1 MAVAS
6 ASIAMVSRHRGGDRT
21 VVDVDHSGE
30 PRPDDSP
37 GESVDD
43 SIEGLATAW
52 LESERTAVAVGNAN
66 NTEERA
72 RLASAAYDAAVASA
86 TPEELLLAWQAAQAT
101 AGRAEMGS
109 KAWAEAR
116 EVAELL
122 RVEYLAART

>member
-1 MAVAS
+1 
-6 ASIAMVSRHRGGDRT
+6 MVSRCSSGDRG
-21 VVDVDHSGE
+21 VADVDDPGE
-30 PRPDDSP
+30 PRPDDSS
-37 GESVDD
+37 GESADR
-43 SIEGLATAW
+43 SIEGLAATW

-72 RLASAAYDAAVASA
+72 RLASAAYDASVAAA
-86 TPEELLLAWQAAQAT
+86 TSEELLLAWRAAEAS
-101 AGRAEMGS
+101 AAKAEMGS

>member
-1 MAVAS
+1 M
-6 ASIAMVSRHRGGDRT
+6 INRHRGGDRS
-21 VVDVDHSGE
+21 VADVDDPGE
-30 PRPDDSP
+30 PRPDDSA
-37 GESVDD
+37 GESADDSADD
-43 SIEGLATAW
+43 SIEGLAAFW

-72 RLASAAYDAAVASA
+72 RLASAAYDAAIASA
-86 TPEELLLAWQAAQAT
+86 TAEELLLAWQAAQAT

>member
-1 MAVAS
+1 VA
-6 ASIAMVSRHRGGDRT
+6 
-21 VVDVDHSGE
+21 DVDDPGE
-30 PRPDDSP
+30 RRPDDSP
-37 GESVDD
+37 GDSPGEPADD
-43 SIEGLATAW
+43 SIEGLAAVW

-72 RLASAAYDAAVASA
+72 RQASAAYDAAVAGA

-122 RVEYLAART
+122 RVEYLAARA